1 MSKISEET
9 IEKTVVSKKD
19 SGVKSSSKT
28 INKKRKIKDITKK
41 SSKKIIPEVENIS
54 NTLSENEITTV
65 TPIIKENKV
74 KKEVSKTK
82 KKRTLCL
89 KIDHKE
95 ENKENNLD
103 DTTNNVLLNNIDV
116 PHIVDTS
123 VNQNSPFFY
132 EPSVFEKFNINITSV
147 DEDNSSEIEESQEES
162 KEVEVQE
169 ETITNEFV
177 ELPQKEVSEDEF
189 INENIEKQEEN
200 TNTDVAQ
207 KEDIVMDNIS
217 SDIQEENDGIT
228 EIENIISA
236 ENDNLNDEEISKES
250 SFKNVAES
258 VVGKFFDSSIPNI
271 NSSSNISPFSK
282 IKKSIFSNI
291 SPIFKKFT
299 FEEANIINSER
310 ELEKLEQNDN
320 SIENETILNINN
332 NTESSIDITSN
343 LDNISQN
350 ELENDFEISAKS
362 VSTSIPDVKTSKE
375 NISTNNKNNED
386 YDINDVNYE
395 NIITPKNEDYKN
407 TISDADIENELIEE
421 LLDNADFIDDD
432 IEIDEKSTI
441 SNEAKEIQEKIE
453 KNFNNIE
460 ENIENIN
467 LDTNNNDD
475 EYNDDSFSIED
486 YFGLNNLTDEDN
498 QEIKEEIEKNKIKP
512 KSELEETQENNEKEI
527 ISPEDFEKK
536 FLEDNQKDIPYANYN
551 NVPEEENL
559 QENENTNIENVISET
574 NETTAINVPDN
585 NKEEISKETNE
596 MKTSELPDVNEFSKL
611 IENFNKTISS
621 LSERIS
627 TLEAEKSK
635 LIEDLNNSNNTQ
647 NHTTSEDAE
656 SKQVEENEF
665 EQEINEDTIKNDNSK
680 SVEDILSDAF
690 NSNEIDDNLKN
701 ELLSEVLSSE
711 MDEELLNDSNN
722 NANNLANINSFENE
736 IDEDIV
742 DDVDD
747 IDESLLQDFLLENIY
762 KEDLEKISNLEISP
776 VSEDSSN
783 NTDSNEKTEETITSA
798 ENSDKNE
805 TYDETSEFQNINTE
819 TEPMSDFLTI
829 IDSLSKTIS
838 ELEDSPDIKNSKNE
852 LPEELSD
859 GNGKAINIL
868 INKDDIFSIS
878 ILNESYEIVADFDG
892 ISVLSENIHISTPK
906 KNFFVKVGE
915 KYIEIHNYKN
925 YFIVN
930 TNFEDVQF
938 ANAINNV
945 SFAKKNNKI
954 ELNIKEAFKL
964 VSVNNTL
971 ELSMLNTT
979 IADMSKSDD
988 SQEINE
994 NSICDNRTLLISEE
1008 TQKVYLPY
1016 TIEDVMKKLNSS
1028 NEYQTPK
1035 EVIENEY
1042 TVPLST
1048 FKMPII
1054 SRFKEA
1060 YRFMRIKEKSSV
1072 YAALDLALELMFNSD
1087 LNPAIIRAA
1096 KDLKELNI
1104 YLDCLYENEIDK
1116 FDCFKIVYKVL
1127 PKIK

>member
-1 MSKISEET
+1 MSKISDET
-9 IEKTVVSKKD
+9 IEKAVVSKKD

-228 EIENIISA
+228 EIKNIISA

-441 SNEAKEIQEKIE
+441 SNEAKEH
-453 KNFNNIE
+453 
-460 ENIENIN
+460 
-467 LDTNNNDD
+467 
-475 EYNDDSFSIED
+475 
-486 YFGLNNLTDEDN
+486 
-498 QEIKEEIEKNKIKP
+498 
-512 KSELEETQENNEKEI
+512 
-527 ISPEDFEKK
+527 
-536 FLEDNQKDIPYANYN
+536 
-551 NVPEEENL
+551 
-559 QENENTNIENVISET
+559 
-574 NETTAINVPDN
+574 AI
-585 NKEEISKETNE
+585 
-596 MKTSELPDVNEFSKL
+596 
-611 IENFNKTISS
+611 
-621 LSERIS
+621 
-627 TLEAEKSK
+627 
-635 LIEDLNNSNNTQ
+635 
-647 NHTTSEDAE
+647 
-656 SKQVEENEF
+656 
-665 EQEINEDTIKNDNSK
+665 
-680 SVEDILSDAF
+680 
-690 NSNEIDDNLKN
+690 
-701 ELLSEVLSSE
+701 
-711 MDEELLNDSNN
+711 
-722 NANNLANINSFENE
+722 
-736 IDEDIV
+736 
-742 DDVDD
+742 
-747 IDESLLQDFLLENIY
+747 
-762 KEDLEKISNLEISP
+762 
-776 VSEDSSN
+776 
-783 NTDSNEKTEETITSA
+783 
-798 ENSDKNE
+798 
-805 TYDETSEFQNINTE
+805 
-819 TEPMSDFLTI
+819 
-829 IDSLSKTIS
+829 
-838 ELEDSPDIKNSKNE
+838 
-852 LPEELSD
+852 
-859 GNGKAINIL
+859 
-868 INKDDIFSIS
+868 
-878 ILNESYEIVADFDG
+878 
-892 ISVLSENIHISTPK
+892 
-906 KNFFVKVGE
+906 
-915 KYIEIHNYKN
+915 
-925 YFIVN
+925 
-930 TNFEDVQF
+930 
-938 ANAINNV
+938 
-945 SFAKKNNKI
+945 
-954 ELNIKEAFKL
+954 
-964 VSVNNTL
+964 
-971 ELSMLNTT
+971 
-979 IADMSKSDD
+979 
-988 SQEINE
+988 
-994 NSICDNRTLLISEE
+994 
-1008 TQKVYLPY
+1008 
-1016 TIEDVMKKLNSS
+1016 
-1028 NEYQTPK
+1028 
-1035 EVIENEY
+1035 
-1042 TVPLST
+1042 
-1048 FKMPII
+1048 
-1054 SRFKEA
+1054 
-1060 YRFMRIKEKSSV
+1060 
-1072 YAALDLALELMFNSD
+1072 
-1087 LNPAIIRAA
+1087 
-1096 KDLKELNI
+1096 
-1104 YLDCLYENEIDK
+1104 
-1116 FDCFKIVYKVL
+1116 
-1127 PKIK
+1127 